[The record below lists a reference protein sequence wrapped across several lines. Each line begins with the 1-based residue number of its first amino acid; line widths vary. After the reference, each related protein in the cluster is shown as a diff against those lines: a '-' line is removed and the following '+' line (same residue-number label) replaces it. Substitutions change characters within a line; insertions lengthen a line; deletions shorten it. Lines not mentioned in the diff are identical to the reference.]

1 MNENY
6 TRCVSMNERGEKK
19 KSPLNDSFSFFSP
32 LSFSSFPAS
41 ERIAE
46 RFTSSFLGKH
56 LGYLFFPSLS
66 FSWINIY
73 RSTSFFSRFSLSLSL
88 SRKWTQEKSIYIRVW
103 KLEKSRYTLYKFVTH
118 TTSTKKLGSGVEEQ
132 DEELLRI
139 IGCSVSVR

>member
-88 SRKWTQEKSIYIRVW
+88 SQVDTREKYIYQSLKVREVSIHFVQVCDAHDFH
-103 KLEKSRYTLYKFVTH
+103 EKTRLGGGRTRWRIATH
-118 TTSTKKLGSGVEEQ
+118 YSLQ
-132 DEELLRI
+132 RI
-139 IGCSVSVR
+139 C